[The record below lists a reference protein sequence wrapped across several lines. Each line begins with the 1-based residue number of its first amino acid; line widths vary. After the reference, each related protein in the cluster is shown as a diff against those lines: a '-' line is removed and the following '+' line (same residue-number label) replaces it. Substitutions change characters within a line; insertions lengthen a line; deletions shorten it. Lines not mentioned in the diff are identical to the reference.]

1 MWRRRSVL
9 FMEGLAACLLVVV
22 CAAIPASASPSARAD
37 QLAALLRRDPVYV
50 TDHAPR
56 ALPADAAARV
66 KRSVARLGVRTF
78 VVVTPVTYGEDQ
90 GPEELI
96 SLLHDRLDRDG
107 IYIVVSPNGS
117 GGEVRQFGTGR
128 TLNAD
133 DAWIAADL
141 EMPYDAGAVAVIDRF
156 VEIALSGRARERRDN
171 LRPRPPSRTRI
182 SLDAHDRAERRAE
195 QREHL
200 AFGAG
205 TALGGVPLL
214 AFLIWRRRK
223 TTR

>member
-1 MWRRRSVL
+1 MRRRWSVL
-9 FMEGLAACLLVVV
+9 FTGSLIACLLVA
-22 CAAIPASASPSARAD
+22 CAAIPAFASPSARAD
-37 QLAALLRRDPVYV
+37 HLAALLRRDPVHV

-56 ALPADAAARV
+56 ALPADAAARIQ
-66 KRSVARLGVRTF
+66 RSVARLGVRTF
-78 VVVTPVTYGEDQ
+78 VVVTPVTYGKDLDPED
-90 GPEELI
+90 LI
-96 SLLHDRLDRDG
+96 SLLRDRLDKDG
-107 IYIVVSPNGS
+107 VYIVVSPNGS
-117 GGEVRQFGTGR
+117 GGEARQFGSGR

-133 DAWIAADL
+133 DAWIAAGL

-156 VEIALSGRARERRDN
+156 VEIALSGKARERRDN

-205 TALGGVPLL
+205 TALGGLPLL
-214 AFLIWRRRK
+214 AFLIWRRRRK
-223 TTR
+223 TTG